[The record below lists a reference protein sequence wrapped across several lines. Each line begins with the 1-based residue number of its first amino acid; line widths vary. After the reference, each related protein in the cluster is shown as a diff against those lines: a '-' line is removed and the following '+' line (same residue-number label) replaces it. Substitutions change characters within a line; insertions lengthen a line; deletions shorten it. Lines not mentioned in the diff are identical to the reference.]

1 MGIWKNAFKLSGKKI
16 VSEKEKELLIELAS
30 KVKKRSLSDIMIL
43 SLESSRPIH
52 NLGAQSLVFLMPFIT
67 MLFKR
72 EKAERFVK
80 ILENPEA
87 ISFFIEQL
95 EDLPEDKK
103 GEKNNP
109 PDLSKEKNG
118 EKNNGK

>member
-87 ISFFIEQL
+87 VSFFIEQL
-95 EDLPEDKK
+95 NDDPEDSSKK
-103 GEKNNP
+103 
-109 PDLSKEKNG
+109 KNG
-118 EKNNGK
+118 EKDNGK